1 MKNDIEL
8 TPTNMITDNSL
19 RGYLFVAFLALILR
33 MKLTRLMVNAKLN
46 KRYSVEGLL
55 IELGKIKIMIMPDGE
70 H

>member
-1 MKNDIEL
+1 
-8 TPTNMITDNSL
+8 MITDNSL